1 MKEHH
6 VKRTVALI
14 GSMVLIAALAGS
26 TVAVAQEPSL
36 IDMGRPGSKA
46 ALVPLKVQL
55 VVSRHSVDKKVIS
68 SLPYTLWVTAN
79 GKQMTSVRMGV
90 QVPIVQ
96 TTFSSASKDGPASI
110 PSSSYTYRDV
120 GTNID
125 CQATGQ
131 ADGSFSLDIKLN
143 DSSVSFDTKDPNQT
157 LKGVPAF
164 RNFTSNFSILLKDG
178 QTAQYASATDPVSGE
193 TLKVDV
199 TINVLK

>member
-1 MKEHH
+1 M
-6 VKRTVALI
+6 KRTAALV
-14 GSMVLIAALAGS
+14 GSMILIAALAGP
-26 TVAVAQEPSL
+26 TVAVAQE
-36 IDMGRPGSKA
+36 K

-55 VVSRHSVDKKVIS
+55 VVSRHSVDKKVVS
-68 SLPYTLWVTAN
+68 SLPYTLWITAN
-79 GKQMTSVRMGV
+79 GPLTTSVRMGV

-96 TTFSSASKDGPASI
+96 TVFGGPTGAATI
-110 PSSSYTYRDV
+110 PQSSYSYKDI

-125 CQATGQ
+125 CSAKTQ

-143 DSSVSFDTKDPNQT
+143 DSSVSFESKDPSQT
-157 LKGVPAF
+157 MKGVPAF

-199 TINVLK
+199 TVNVLK

>member
-1 MKEHH
+1 MKEHP
-6 VKRTVALI
+6 VKRTAALI
-14 GSMVLIAALAGS
+14 GSMVLIAALTGPA
-26 TVAVAQEPSL
+26 VAVAQE
-36 IDMGRPGSKA
+36 K

-55 VVSRHSVDKKVIS
+55 VVSRQSVDKKVVS

-79 GKQMTSVRMGV
+79 GKQTTSVRMGV

-96 TTFSSASKDGPASI
+96 TSFGQATAGGFATI
-110 PSSSYTYRDV
+110 PQSSYSYKDI

-125 CQATGQ
+125 CSATGQ
-131 ADGSFSLDIKLN
+131 PDGSFNLDIKLN
-143 DSSVSFDTKDPNQT
+143 DTSVSFDSKDPNQM
-157 LKGVPAF
+157 KGVPAF